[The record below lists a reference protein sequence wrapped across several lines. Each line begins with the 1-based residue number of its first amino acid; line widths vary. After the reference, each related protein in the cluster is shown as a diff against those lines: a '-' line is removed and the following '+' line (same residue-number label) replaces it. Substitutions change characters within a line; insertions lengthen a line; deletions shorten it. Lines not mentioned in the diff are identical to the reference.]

1 MPAARLSSRAELVEL
16 VAATVAA
23 PANRSSTKTRIAIRP
38 GVGARARGR
47 LTRTL
52 FNAGAQASGNVA
64 VANVAATN
72 GAVANVAIADSGAL
86 AEEGQQRTRLR
97 HEALSSA
104 CTSLLAVY
112 TVD

>member
-1 MPAARLSSRAELVEL
+1 M
-16 VAATVAA
+16 
-23 PANRSSTKTRIAIRP
+23 
-38 GVGARARGR
+38 
-47 LTRTL
+47 
-52 FNAGAQASGNVA
+52 
-64 VANVAATN
+64 ANVAATN